1 MLKILETK
9 EQNIMSISDVKSFL
23 RISHSADDTLIARL
37 IRAAISF
44 AEEYIGTHIIHKV
57 IEEEFTDCQKITLSE
72 QPILK
77 IEEVAAPFNFERNKI
92 ILDQKY
98 KEVKVRYLVGTE
110 EISPCLIEALM
121 NHICLLYDK
130 RGDPN
135 MFSYQAKS
143 FYRDFKEIKI

>member
-9 EQNIMSISDVKSFL
+9 NHNLLSISDVKSFL
-23 RISHSADDTLIARL
+23 RISHSTDDSLIERQMA
-37 IRAAISF
+37 AAISF
-44 AEEYIGTHIIHKV
+44 AEKYIGTHIIHKV
-57 IEEEFTDCQKITLSE
+57 IEEKFEDCQKIILSE
-72 QPILK
+72 KPLIK
-77 IEEVAAPFNFERNKI
+77 IEEVSCLYEIKRNEI
-92 ILDQKY
+92 ILDKKY
-98 KEVKVRYLVGTE
+98 KEVKVRYLVGAE
-110 EISPCLIEALM
+110 DISPCLIEAIL